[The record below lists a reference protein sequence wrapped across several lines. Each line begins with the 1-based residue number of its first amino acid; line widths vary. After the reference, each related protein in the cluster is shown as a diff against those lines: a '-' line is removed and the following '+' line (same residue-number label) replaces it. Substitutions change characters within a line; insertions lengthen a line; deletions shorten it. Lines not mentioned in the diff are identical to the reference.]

1 MYDIY
6 IISFSLV
13 WEQLTPPALR
23 ALVFLNW
30 GTVLTKPIQ
39 QLYEIIFGIY
49 ANGSTDLDYDALT
62 SYIAT
67 DRAIY
72 TDRGVYECIVN
83 STGNLPTNTTYWKK
97 VSDNYIGI
105 RERVNYSSQKIVF
118 EYALNRW
125 LQCTGIYIGNNVS
138 TTSSFVMG
146 ATGQY
151 SSSMWNSGE
160 ASSNFLTNN
169 YFVPTDYNYTIYVPV
184 AVYNALAS
192 NNTDRTNIVLTFEDK
207 YTLAGILYT
216 ITTY

>member
-49 ANGSTDLDYDALT
+49 ANGSTDLDYDNTTA
-62 SYIAT
+62 YIAT
-67 DRAIY
+67 DRVVY
-72 TDRGVYECIVN
+72 TDRGVYECILAT
-83 STGNLPTNTTYWKK
+83 TGNAPTDTTYWKK

-105 RERVNYSSQKIVF
+105 RERVNYSSSKIIL
-118 EYALNRW
+118 EYGLNRW
-125 LQCTGIYIGNNVS
+125 FQCSGIYIGNNV
-138 TTSSFVMG
+138 TTTASFVMG

-151 SSSMWNSGE
+151 SSAMWNTGE
-160 ASSNFLTNN
+160 ASSNYMTNN
-169 YFVPTDYNYTIYVPV
+169 YYSPTSYNYTIYVPV
-184 AVYNALAS
+184 AIYNALAS
-192 NNTDRTNIVLTFEDK
+192 NNTDRTNIVHTFADK
-207 YTLAGILYT
+207 YTLAGILYNV
-216 ITTY
+216 TTY

>member
-30 GTVLTKPIQ
+30 GTVLTKPLQ
-39 QLYEIIFGIY
+39 YLYEVIFGIY
-49 ANGSTDLDYDALT
+49 ANGSTDLDYDNTTA
-62 SYIAT
+62 YIAT
-67 DRAIY
+67 DRVVY

-97 VSDNYIGI
+97 ISDNYIGI
-105 RERVNYSSQKIVF
+105 RERVNYSSSKIIL
-118 EYALNRW
+118 EYGLNRW
-125 LQCTGIYIGNNVS
+125 FQCSGIYIQNNV
-138 TTSSFVMG
+138 TTTASFVMG

-151 SSSMWNSGE
+151 SSAMWNTGE
-160 ASSNFLTNN
+160 ASSNFMTNN
-169 YFVPTDYNYTIYVPV
+169 YYAPTDNNYTIYVPV

-192 NNTDRTNIVLTFEDK
+192 NNTDRTNIVRSFADK
-207 YTLAGILYT
+207 YTLAGIIYNV
-216 ITTY
+216 TTY